1 MSRSELQYRM
11 SYLMVSRSLPSRKNI
26 GDTGPRRVHL
36 QTRLR
41 RRHGVMHGSGEIRY
55 RLLQIWIVAGLMDV
69 QQKLAAT
76 ESSDPRIQRSVSA
89 LRNALLELLVDK
101 TFDRISI
108 TELTARAGLSYTTFF
123 RHFASKEALLNDVA
137 SSLIQDL
144 LSLSV
149 PVVSR
154 AGRFASCRALCFY
167 VHGKKELWRSLL
179 TGGAAQI
186 VQAEFVR
193 QARLWTPNLHWPHDW
208 LPVDLGI
215 IWSARGTIH
224 ILSWWLEHE
233 QDLSIDEVARILDR
247 LVVQSISLSYP
258 DKPRARRSRAIKAD
272 LPDTGGPNRA
282 PKSSA

>member
-1 MSRSELQYRM
+1 MEALQK
-11 SYLMVSRSLPSRKNI
+11 SS
-26 GDTGPRRVHL
+26 
-36 QTRLR
+36 
-41 RRHGVMHGSGEIRY
+41 
-55 RLLQIWIVAGLMDV
+55 
-69 QQKLAAT
+69 AT
-76 ESSDPRIQRSVSA
+76 EATDRRIQRSVSA
-89 LRNALLELLVDK
+89 LRSALLELLVEK

-149 PVVSR
+149 PIVSR

-167 VHGKKELWRSLL
+167 VYGKKELWRSLL
-179 TGGAAQI
+179 TGGAAQT

-193 QARLWTPNLHWPHDW
+193 QARLWTPNFHWPHDW
-208 LPVDLGI
+208 LPVDLGT

-233 QDLSIDEVARILDR
+233 EDLSIDEVARIIDR

-258 DKPRARRSRAIKAD
+258 DKSRAKRPRPA
-272 LPDTGGPNRA
+272 
-282 PKSSA
+282 KS